1 MSPCPQ
7 CEGSLVS
14 APADCWR
21 CAADDCPYE
30 MTAEAYVLY
39 AELSDLFERDPEGFF
54 EIVRAHR
61 DAARSLEPAWLR

>member
-1 MSPCPQ
+1 
-7 CEGSLVS
+7 
-14 APADCWR
+14 
-21 CAADDCPYE
+21 

-61 DAARSLEPAWLR
+61 DAARALEPAWLR